1 MTSNTTSQTTM
12 LSSPISDQP
21 WLRAVA
27 LLVAGALQTLTFS
40 PFNWWWLG
48 PVSVALILLCCLPL
62 ASKQL
67 FRAGWLTGVGL
78 FGTGASW
85 VYISISEHG
94 NTSIPLAV
102 ILTVIFVAGLA
113 LFHGLAFWGWGKL
126 AKDNTLRRLL
136 LFPAVW
142 ILADW
147 VRGWLLTS
155 GRVCTPAGRTRGYL
169 PGDGYR
175 RGHHRLLVAGQKYSL
190 RQCGHRR
197 CYRTAALA
205 YRTGGI
211 DCTMDDA

>member
-1 MTSNTTSQTTM
+1 MTSNTTPQTTVLASP
-12 LSSPISDQP
+12 LSEQP

-62 ASKQL
+62 APQKL
-67 FRAGWLTGVGL
+67 FRAGWLVGLGL

-94 NTSIPLAV
+94 NTSVPLAI

-113 LFHGLAFWGWGKL
+113 LFHGLAFWAWGRL
-126 AKDNTLRRLL
+126 TKDSTVRRLL

-147 VRGWLLTS
+147 VRGWLLTGFPGYTWARHTWMALWAGLRRWWACTVSPS
-155 GRVCTPAGRTRGYL
+155 G
-169 PGDGYR
+169 
-175 RGHHRLLVAGQKYSL
+175 
-190 RQCGHRR
+190 
-197 CYRTAALA
+197 
-205 YRTGGI
+205 
-211 DCTMDDA
+211 